1 MHPQAKLVTSARSR
15 PLSTGLLAAV
25 LAAVLAV
32 ASGCQALGEPEPQKP
47 RTVTEFMKQPRPGEG
62 VLGP

>member
-1 MHPQAKLVTSARSR
+1 MHPQAKLVTSARSH
-15 PLSTGLLAAV
+15 PLTAGLLAVA
-25 LAAVLAV
+25 LAAVVAV
-32 ASGCQALGEPEPQKP
+32 AGGCQALGEPEPKQP